1 MTSHEFDEIKKQFE
15 FNSSSALK
23 KVEAMPTFV
32 VDFKGLVTMSTRCD
46 SCFEERKALYEKS
59 VSEFKQAI
67 IKFIFL
73 PPGQSPM
80 GVISASPSSSRASGR
95 RRSTRRTSIR
105 VSVSSSDKIGVIKY
119 RILNQHCF
127 SSRSVGNS
135 GANEWVRLMSEN
147 SAADMKDD
155 LRVSEAGIRL
165 DQRFYY
171 TLTTVDAMPD
181 VADYLPREETTV
193 ERGFAGTAFSS
204 SEPMEVVEI
213 LE

>member
-1 MTSHEFDEIKKQFE
+1 
-15 FNSSSALK
+15 
-23 KVEAMPTFV
+23 MPTFF
-32 VDFKGLVTMSTRCD
+32 VDVHGLVTMSTRCD
-46 SCFEERKALYEKS
+46 SCLQERKVLYEKS

-67 IKFIFL
+67 IKFTFL

-80 GVISASPSSSRASGR
+80 GVISASSSRASGR

-127 SSRSVGNS
+127 STRSVGNS
-135 GANEWVRLMSEN
+135 SANEWVRLMSET

-155 LRVSEAGIRL
+155 LKVSEAGIRL

-171 TLTTVDAMPD
+171 TVITVDVMPD

-204 SEPMEVVEI
+204 GPMEVVEI

>member
-67 IKFIFL
+67 IKFTFL

-80 GVISASPSSSRASGR
+80 GVISASSSRASGR